1 MESGKCIDFTNL
13 NEACHID
20 NFPLPMIDQLE
31 EATVGHDLLSFMDS
45 YSGYNQIILYPPAED
60 KTTITTDRGIYC
72 YKMMPFELKNAGST
86 FQRMVNRIFKDLI
99 GHTIEVYINDI
110 LVKSLRRT
118 NHVQNLSEAF
128 YLLQEYKVKLKLEKC
143 TFGVAS
149 GKFLGYLIT

>member
-1 MESGKCIDFTNL
+1 MESGECIDFTNL
-13 NEACHID
+13 NVACRKD
-20 NFPLPMIDQLE
+20 NFPLPMIDQLV
-31 EATVGHDLLSFMDS
+31 EATAGHDLLSFMDA

-60 KTTITTDRGIYC
+60 KTTFTTNWGIYC
-72 YKMMPFELKNAGST
+72 YKVMPFGLKNAGPT

-118 NHVQNLSEAF
+118 NHVQNLSEAID
-128 YLLQEYKVKLKLEKC
+128 LLQEYKVKLKLEKY

-149 GKFLGYLIT
+149 GKFLRYLVT